1 MADNARAIM
10 TASMLGQLL
19 ASHVAKRMENKD
31 HGERGQRRRE
41 LRKIRAAEADKE
53 MHAEAEAVKAA
64 ASVVGGGG
72 GGGPWVDTAAEVTA
86 GGEGIDEPTAA
97 TDGGG
102 GGGGGGGSASAAP
115 AATSQRVERMREVA
129 ANRQPNLYIVLEQP
143 WNPGN
148 VAAVMRSCDV
158 RVPCAGSFT
167 DPKMPLVR
175 RSLTLSPSPG
185 GAFVPACKCTRM
197 LTCLA
202 ITFNVCGHPHKGVWC
217 HRAAARGLEEWAPE
231 RRHDVAEALRLCQPV
246 GALQAVLSVG

>member
-10 TASMLGQLL
+10 TASILGQLL
-19 ASHVAKRMENKD
+19 ASHVAKRVENKD

-53 MHAEAEAVKAA
+53 THAEAEAVKAA

-72 GGGPWVDTAAEVTA
+72 AAPWEDTAAEVTA
-86 GGEGIDEPTAA
+86 GGEGIGEPTTA
-97 TDGGG
+97 TGSGGG
-102 GGGGGGGSASAAP
+102 GGGGGGGSAAAAP

-158 RVPCAGSFT
+158 RMPCAGSFT

-175 RSLTLSPSPG
+175 CSLSLPHSHSR
-185 GAFVPACKCTRM
+185 GAFVPACRCRRM

-202 ITFNVCGHPHKGVWC
+202 ITFNV
-217 HRAAARGLEEWAPE
+217 
-231 RRHDVAEALRLCQPV
+231 
-246 GALQAVLSVG
+246 